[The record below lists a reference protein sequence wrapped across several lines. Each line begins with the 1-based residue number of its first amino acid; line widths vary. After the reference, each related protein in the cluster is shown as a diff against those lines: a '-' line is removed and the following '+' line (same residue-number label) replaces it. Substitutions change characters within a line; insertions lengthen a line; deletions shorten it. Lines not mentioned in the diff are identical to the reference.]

1 MKHRCCFMF
10 EGPAPCV
17 FGPGTSS
24 LKSAFLMGHVS
35 ADTTDARLPNAYP
48 IGEGALPLSSWSG
61 MAGRCGGRE
70 RSVER
75 REGLYP
81 GEWQL
86 PTSGRASGETLPVAA
101 AAAALV
107 VPGVFVP
114 PVSRPWPAG
123 GLGGPSA
130 APLPPCPSPGRG
142 AARAKPRRCT
152 GRGRGRAPLRT
163 ASLVSLATASALGA
177 GGRRRNRAPS
187 SSHGGLAAA
196 RPGRSGSGGR

>member
-10 EGPAPCV
+10 EGPAPAV

-35 ADTTDARLPNAYP
+35 EDTIDARLPNAYP

-86 PTSGRASGETLPVAA
+86 PTSGRASGEALPVAA
-101 AAAALV
+101 AAVALV

-177 GGRRRNRAPS
+177 GGRRRNLAPS

-196 RPGRSGSGGR
+196 RPGRSGSVGR